1 MENKLSDKEGSFMAL
16 TTDNDK
22 NILMGFMIC
31 MALLPMTVQAA
42 EPFTTKLEAPTNVVV
57 NQAP

>member
-1 MENKLSDKEGSFMAL
+1 MAL